1 MMKMILI
8 ITNKDDVTVDFIV
21 KELQVRDVQYYR
33 LNTEDI
39 PDKIHV
45 NFDLNQ
51 NTFMLVD
58 KIKNIKFNLLSFS
71 SVYYRR
77 PLLSDFDYIENVSLQ
92 ELNYLRSEIT
102 YILEGIYKVLRN
114 KYWLNDV
121 YSIRE
126 AENKI
131 YQLQMA
137 QEVGFRIPTSL
148 ISNESEQVYN
158 QKRKCNND
166 CIIKP
171 IKSGN
176 MKDVNHSKVVFTTKL
191 SDEQFENNE
200 RIESFPIFIQENV
213 HKQFD
218 LRITVIGNTVY
229 TAQIHSQLEKD
240 SEVDWR
246 KGQQILEHSNHE
258 LPTEIVGMCIEL
270 TKKMNLNYSAIDMIL
285 DKNGNYIFLEIN
297 PNGQWAWIEKRLD
310 FPLSKRIV
318 DMLLREGES
327 DVE

>member
-1 MMKMILI
+1 MKMILI

-21 KELQVRDVQYYR
+21 RELQSRDIQYYR

-39 PDKIHV
+39 PNKIHV
-45 NFDLNQ
+45 NFDFNQ
-51 NTFMLVD
+51 KTFELVD
-58 KIKNIKFNLLSFS
+58 KIKNIKINLLSFS

-77 PLLSDFDYIENVSLQ
+77 PLLSDFDYIENVNLQ
-92 ELNYLRSEIT
+92 ELNYLRSEIA
-102 YILEGIYKVLRN
+102 YVLEGIYKVLRE

-137 QEVGFRIPTSL
+137 QEVGFKIPTSL
-148 ISNESEQVYN
+148 ISNESEKVYN

-176 MKDVNHSKVVFTTKL
+176 MKDANHPKVVFTSKL
-191 SDEQFENNE
+191 IDEQFKNDE
-200 RIESFPIFIQENV
+200 RIESFPVFIQENV

-218 LRITVIGNTVY
+218 LRITVIGNNVY

-258 LPTEIVGMCIEL
+258 LPLEIVEMCIEL

-285 DKNGNYIFLEIN
+285 DKNWNYIFLEIN
-297 PNGQWAWIEKRLD
+297 PNGQWAWIEKRLG
-310 FPLSKRIV
+310 FPLSKKIV
-318 DMLLREGES
+318 DMLLWKGES

>member
-1 MMKMILI
+1 MKMILI

-21 KELQVRDVQYYR
+21 RELQARDIQYYR

-51 NTFMLVD
+51 NSYHLVD
-58 KIKNIKFNLLSFS
+58 KIKNVKLNLLNFS

-77 PLLSDFDYIENVSLQ
+77 PLLSDFDYIDEVSLQ
-92 ELNYLRSEIT
+92 ELNYLRNEIT

-137 QEVGFRIPTSL
+137 QEVGFRIPISL

-158 QKRKCNND
+158 QIRKNNND

-176 MKDVNHSKVVFTTKL
+176 MKDAKHPKVVFTTKL
-191 SDEQFENNE
+191 SDEQIENNE
-200 RIESFPIFIQENV
+200 RIESFPIFIQENIN
-213 HKQFD
+213 KQFD
-218 LRITVIGNTVY
+218 LRITVIGNNVY
-229 TAQIHSQLEKD
+229 TAQIHSQLDKD

-258 LPTEIVGMCIEL
+258 LPNEIVGMCIEL
-270 TKKMNLNYSAIDMIL
+270 TKKMKLNYSAIDMIL
-285 DKNGNYIFLEIN
+285 DKRGNYIFLEIN

-318 DMLLREGES
+318 DMLLWEGKS